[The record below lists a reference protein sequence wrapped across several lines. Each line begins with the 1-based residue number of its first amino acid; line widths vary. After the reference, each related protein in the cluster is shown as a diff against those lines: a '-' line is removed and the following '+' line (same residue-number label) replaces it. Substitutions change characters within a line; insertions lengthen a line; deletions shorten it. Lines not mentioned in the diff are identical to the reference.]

1 MNQQAYRIYLRTSFP
16 FLVTL
21 SVGFM
26 AVLCAI
32 AFVDTEDSSR
42 LALVLPTAVLFTLA
56 YFLHRASLSWIQI
69 SEDGMEIVSVPS
81 WYSRRLWGEDRVVGR
96 IVPGSELLFCRKSAY
111 GAFDGYYIILRTPSA
126 PDQVLWNAES
136 GINRRVWERVANET
150 RDLHLLNAHLVRQVV
165 SDQGM
170 KETDWTAESD
180 KLPWKNLRLVMG
192 PALFPWLG
200 IAVRLFTANTLN
212 IALVGAFLWV
222 IGISALWYFYRRHHV
237 AKEQGLVATALIW
250 TVQFVGFYTVIVLAT
265 GAFLHR

>member
-1 MNQQAYRIYLRTSFP
+1 
-16 FLVTL
+16 
-21 SVGFM
+21 
-26 AVLCAI
+26 
-32 AFVDTEDSSR
+32 
-42 LALVLPTAVLFTLA
+42 
-56 YFLHRASLSWIQI
+56 
-69 SEDGMEIVSVPS
+69 
-81 WYSRRLWGEDRVVGR
+81 
-96 IVPGSELLFCRKSAY
+96 
-111 GAFDGYYIILRTPSA
+111 
-126 PDQVLWNAES
+126 
-136 GINRRVWERVANET
+136 
-150 RDLHLLNAHLVRQVV
+150 
-165 SDQGM
+165 M

-222 IGISALWYFYRRHHV
+222 IGISALSYFYRRHQV